1 MSSGDGLEERS
12 RQLEIHDI
20 SIDQI
25 QDNPFNSRLFFEEG
39 RVSRLADSI
48 EQLGLLHPVKVRRN
62 GSAFELAYGHRRVRA
77 ARLLGWAKIPAEIC
91 DLSDEEL
98 LTFSLA
104 ENMER
109 QNLSDFEI
117 GLSFSRLHKKFSKTY
132 DEIGTLAGCSKQHV
146 SNLVAMTRLF
156 DEEELRVDPSLGDL
170 LLAISEHHARLLA
183 RIDDHEGR
191 AKALRLTVSE
201 GMSVRDL
208 ERAVQKLGGWFGG
221 EGPTKGGGATTPD
234 DVQEENDLSQIR
246 RLLSLEYELPHTG
259 DFQRFSH
266 FHNFNEE
273 FSLVSSYLTEKLF
286 EGRDAYAQEKN
297 WFYRVGPNVRARI
310 KEMRVRF
317 FCDVALAT
325 LTVSYSGKG
334 VSGTR
339 FGSVVFVKKRGWRIV
354 HEHWSKKS
362 SAKSDLAGWR
372 DR

>member
-1 MSSGDGLEERS
+1 MSSGEQLEERS
-12 RQLEIHDI
+12 RRPETREI
-20 SIDQI
+20 SLDQI

-39 RVSRLADSI
+39 RVNRLANSI
-48 EQLGLLHPVKVRRN
+48 KQLGLLHPVRVREN
-62 GSAFELAYGHRRVRA
+62 GPAYELAYGHRRVRA
-77 ARLLGWAKIPAEIC
+77 ARLLGWTKIPAEVC
-91 DLSDEEL
+91 SLSDEEL

-109 QNLSDFEI
+109 QDLSDYEI

-132 DEIGTLAGCSKQHV
+132 DEIGSLAGCSKQHV

-156 DEEELRVDPSLGDL
+156 DEEELRQDPTLGDL
-170 LLAISEHHARLLA
+170 LLSISEHHSRLLA
-183 RIDDHEGR
+183 RIDDHDGR

-208 ERAVQKLGGWFGG
+208 ERAVQKLGGWFDGQDPAIG
-221 EGPTKGGGATTPD
+221 EDATAPD
-234 DVQEENDLSQIR
+234 DVQEESDLTQIR

-273 FSLVSSYLTEKLF
+273 FSLVSSYLSERLF
-286 EGRDAYAQEKN
+286 QGRDAYAEEKN

-310 KEMRVRF
+310 KEMQVRF

-334 VSGTR
+334 ISGTR

-354 HEHWSKKS
+354 HEHWSKKAS
-362 SAKSDLAGWR
+362 SRNTLTRWR
-372 DR
+372 D